1 MAHVLATPSTLGFSK
16 KSHWCKKI
24 CWRQQKVVK
33 KRHFLLIL
41 PPESSSQTNRITT
54 NLVKMMFFYFHE
66 SFQRKKT
73 VELKFITSAP
83 PYRLNDLK
91 NRISGFTENSILAV
105 LEHLLER
112 NSVGSLPQ
120 FGSYYVKV
128 EMEYKKSH
136 LIYRKFESAYL
147 FSLQI

>member
-1 MAHVLATPSTLGFSK
+1 MLTSA
-16 KSHWCKKI
+16 KSCKKET
-24 CWRQQKVVK
+24 
-33 KRHFLLIL
+33 FLLIL

-54 NLVKMMFFYFHE
+54 NLVKMFFYFHE

-112 NSVGSLPQ
+112 NLVGSLPQ